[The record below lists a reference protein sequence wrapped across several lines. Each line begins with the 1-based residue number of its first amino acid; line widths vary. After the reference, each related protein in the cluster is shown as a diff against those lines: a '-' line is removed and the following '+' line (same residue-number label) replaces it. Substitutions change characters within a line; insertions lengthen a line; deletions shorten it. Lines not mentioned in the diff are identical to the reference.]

1 MRNKKTKKIGGS
13 RVRTANL
20 LEDIKAA
27 IPLHYTLVCT
37 SQMHFNF
44 FLLSI
49 CSAKDYMSAQSA
61 PTPPRHLCVRLILA
75 ASIHP
80 PTSLPAAA
88 LPAVVAWACRSSA
101 SAPPPAP
108 LLRLRRPSLLPLLR
122 RLEATGHWRPARPA
136 PSRNLGALPGR
147 RAIPKP
153 RRPARSAHPEALP
166 PPTRGTPSSTP
177 RHPKAVHC

>member
-13 RVRTANL
+13 QVQTANL
-20 LEDIKAA
+20 LGDVKPCLGLRLGLKQNCI
-27 IPLHYTLVCT
+27 Y
-37 SQMHFNF
+37 
-44 FLLSI
+44 
-49 CSAKDYMSAQSA
+49 
-61 PTPPRHLCVRLILA
+61 RLIETHILSLLCLIPA

-80 PTSLPAAA
+80 LPRCVPPRRLPSRRGHAA
-88 LPAVVAWACRSSA
+88 V
-101 SAPPPAP
+101 AP

-122 RLEATGHWRPARPA
+122 RLEATGHRRLARPA

-153 RRPARSAHPEALP
+153 RRPSGPAHPEALP

-177 RHPKAVHC
+177 GHPKAVHC